1 MNPGSPAWGAGVLV
15 QARRP
20 PQYSMFLWIR
30 DGVFRFTYD
39 VLLLVMIRGS
49 LEPEKGCD
57 DSRKI

>member
-1 MNPGSPAWGAGVLV
+1 
-15 QARRP
+15 
-20 PQYSMFLWIR
+20 MFLWIG

-49 LEPEKGCD
+49 LEPVEGCD